1 LVLKSFAGS
10 TAEMAKMKRY
20 IEASGQTRMQRAV
33 SKPYLKN
40 PYIADRVAKKIE
52 VPVKGPSMKD
62 VFN

>member
-1 LVLKSFAGS
+1 
-10 TAEMAKMKRY
+10 MAKMKRY